1 MNKKSKILSTT
12 INKSTS
18 SLMDD
23 FNSSIDID
31 KRLIEEDIAV
41 TIAHV
46 KALVKLKVISKK
58 ESLTIQKGLNS
69 ILNDNKKGRLKF
81 SKKNEDIHMNVESFL
96 NKKIGNVAN
105 KIHTGRSR
113 NDQVATDTRLW
124 TIKASKNLQEEIKN
138 LMKSIL
144 NQARGNEKTIIPGFT
159 HLQVA
164 QPVSLAHHLIAYLEM
179 FKRDLNYFDFC
190 INNSD
195 ENVLGSAALA
205 GSNYNLDIALLNK
218 SLYFSKSKNNSMDG
232 VSEVNYHLS

>member
-41 TIAHV
+41 TSAHV

-58 ESLTIQKGLNS
+58 EALTIQKGLNS
-69 ILNDNKKGRLKF
+69 ILNDNRKGRIKF

-164 QPVSLAHHLIAYLEM
+164 QPVSLAHHLVAYLE
-179 FKRDLNYFDFC
+179 
-190 INNSD
+190 
-195 ENVLGSAALA
+195 
-205 GSNYNLDIALLNK
+205 
-218 SLYFSKSKNNSMDG
+218 SLK
-232 VSEVNYHLS
+232 ET